1 MLFQSVSPDHTPS
14 QTEMAYD
21 FLLDKILSCE
31 YLPGQEISEK
41 MLNDTLPFG
50 RTPIREALMTL
61 KSQNLITVYP
71 RRGMQIRPFTQTEHQ
86 RNLPDPQAGGAQH
99 HYSV

>member
-31 YLPGQEISEK
+31 YLPQYLLTGYIQPS
-41 MLNDTLPFG
+41 LFP
-50 RTPIREALMTL
+50 
-61 KSQNLITVYP
+61 S
-71 RRGMQIRPFTQTEHQ
+71 
-86 RNLPDPQAGGAQH
+86 
-99 HYSV
+99 S

>member
-41 MLNDTLPFG
+41 C
-50 RTPIREALMTL
+50 
-61 KSQNLITVYP
+61 
-71 RRGMQIRPFTQTEHQ
+71 
-86 RNLPDPQAGGAQH
+86 
-99 HYSV
+99 

>member
-61 KSQNLITVYP
+61 KSQNL
-71 RRGMQIRPFTQTEHQ
+71 TEHQ